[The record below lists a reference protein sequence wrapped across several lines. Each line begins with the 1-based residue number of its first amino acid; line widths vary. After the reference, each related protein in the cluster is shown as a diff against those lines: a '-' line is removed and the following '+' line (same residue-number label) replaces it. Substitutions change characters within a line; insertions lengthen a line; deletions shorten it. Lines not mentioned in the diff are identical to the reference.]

1 MVNAKCPVPSARHE
15 MRRPKRGS
23 YAQRMTDRVAQD
35 LRAIAVAKGLSGFGI
50 CTAEPFEDVRC
61 SIEARKADGMA
72 GRLTFTFV
80 NPERSTDVRFSFPW
94 AQRLVVGAAA
104 YVAESGSP
112 PPRRA
117 REGRIARFATRD
129 AYAPLRQA
137 LGGIA
142 EHLRAE
148 GHEAEVLV
156 DDNRLVDRAP
166 VVRAGVGWWGKNTM
180 VLAPG
185 VGPWLLLGTV
195 VTDAPLE
202 TTEGEFRTCGSC
214 SACLSA
220 CPTGALSS
228 PGVLDARR
236 CLAAILQAPGVI
248 PRDLRKPMGDRIYGC
263 DDCSEACPPGRR
275 HLRDAGV
282 SRAGIVDLPAIL
294 RSSDRTIL
302 DRYEH
307 FYIPR
312 RQARY
317 LRRNALVAI
326 GNTGDASFVNL
337 LAGYVAHPDWI
348 LRLHSAWAL
357 GRIGGP
363 FAIAVLRAAQQ
374 QEVHGKVQEEIV
386 LSLRDLGG
394 RDQVR

>member
-1 MVNAKCPVPSARHE
+1 
-15 MRRPKRGS
+15 
-23 YAQRMTDRVAQD
+23 MTDRLAHD
-35 LRAIAVAKGLSGFGI
+35 LQAIAVAEGLSGFGI
-50 CTAEPFEDVRC
+50 CTAEPFEDVC
-61 SIEARKADGMA
+61 AAIEERKADGLA
-72 GRLTFTFV
+72 GRLTFTFA
-80 NPERSTDVRFSFPW
+80 NSERSTDVRSSFPW
-94 AQRLVVGAAA
+94 AQRLVVGAAP

-112 PPRRA
+112 PMRTP

-142 EHLRAE
+142 KHLRAE

-185 VGPWLLLGTV
+185 LGPWTLLGSV

-202 TTEGEFRTCGSC
+202 TTRPMIRTCGDC
-214 SACLSA
+214 SECLPA
-220 CPTGALSS
+220 CPTGALIS

-248 PRDLRKPMGDRIYGC
+248 PREFREPMGDRIYGC

-275 HLRDAGV
+275 HLYKAGE

-302 DRYEH
+302 DRYGH

-326 GNTGDASFVNL
+326 GNTGDSSFVSL
-337 LAGYVAHPDWI
+337 LAGYVAHPDWL

-357 GRIGGP
+357 GRMEDP
-363 FAIAVLRAAQQ
+363 VAVVVLRAAQRK
-374 QEVHGKVQEEIV
+374 EAHNEVQEEIA
-386 LSLRDLGG
+386 LSLRELRGHE
-394 RDQVR
+394 QVR